1 MGEWTD
7 IKGTHN
13 SKRVSMKKLVELVI
27 RDDELRFE
35 KQENGQDFSFT
46 IPCSGVVAAKCLE
59 NVAQEFKRLDKN
71 ARLHMEARID
81 FYA

>member
-13 SKRVSMKKLVELVI
+13 SKRVSMKKLVELI
-27 RDDELRFE
+27 IGNDELCFR
-35 KQENGQDFSFT
+35 KQENGQDFSFSFSA
-46 IPCSGVVAAKCLE
+46 SGLVAAKYLE
-59 NVAQEFKRLDKN
+59 NVVQEFKKLDKN
-71 ARLHMEARID
+71 ARLYMEARID